1 MKKTFQEFMYDKEL
15 AEYSI
20 WMSEEKRKKKADLE
34 KRMSDGYAK
43 QRRKRKLTKL
53 IAMDSHWKGLS

>member
-43 QRRKRKLTKL
+43 QRRKRNLTKL
-53 IAMDSHWKGLS
+53 MAMDSHWKGLS

>member
-1 MKKTFQEFMYDKEL
+1 MRKTFQEFMYDKEL

-34 KRMSDGYAK
+34 KRMSDAYQK
-43 QRRKRKLTKL
+43 RQRQKKISKLQNSQ
-53 IAMDSHWKGLS
+53 SHWVGLS

>member
-20 WMSEEKRKKKADLE
+20 WMSEEKRKKKEDLE
-34 KRMSDGYAK
+34 KRMSDGYDK

-53 IAMDSHWKGLS
+53 MALDSHWKGLS

>member
-15 AEYSI
+15 AEYAI
-20 WMSEEKRKKKADLE
+20 WMSEDKRKKKADLE
-34 KRMSDGYAK
+34 KRMSDGYDK

-53 IAMDSHWKGLS
+53 MAMDSHWKGLS